1 MLGRILIVLVLNLY
15 TLSAFSK
22 EVQIETGVLG
32 VDILHNGQDLEIKR
46 NQDRKAKIMKFY
58 QGTWRG
64 KIQPMHPFKPHPV
77 ETIAEL
83 EVIGYLE
90 SISHGD
96 DSIVVID
103 SRPQSAITITG
114 MIPGAVQMTSQ
125 MFLNPDLQ
133 DKMLEILNVK
143 RIDNSSHLDFANAR
157 TLVAYCNGFW
167 CGKSPRLIRAL
178 LSYGYPAHKIKYYR
192 GGMQAWRSVGLTTVS
207 K

>member
-1 MLGRILIVLVLNLY
+1 MFVRIFLLLL
-15 TLSAFSK
+15 LSFSAFAK
-22 EVQIETGVLG
+22 EVQIESGVLE
-32 VDILHNGQDLEIKR
+32 VDILHKGQAIEIKR
-46 NQDRKAKIMKFY
+46 NQDRKAKIMGFY

-83 EVIGYLE
+83 EVIDYIE
-90 SISHGD
+90 KISQGD
-96 DSIVVID
+96 DSILVVD

-125 MFLNPDLQ
+125 MFLGADTQ
-133 DKMLEILNVK
+133 DKMLAILGIK
-143 RIDNSSHLDFANAR
+143 KMENSSHLNFANAK
-157 TLVAYCNGFW
+157 TLVTYCNGFW

-192 GGMQAWRSVGLTTVS
+192 GGMQAWRSVGLTTVN